1 MVLSQTR
8 KLSNHTIETAS
19 SSSDPRIAS
28 VAEGLMRHTAAAMG
42 NELSSTSPQ
51 NYLSTFAST
60 LITMLQIGSNIE
72 IHSHITVLVSNF
84 LRA

>member
-1 MVLSQTR
+1 
-8 KLSNHTIETAS
+8 
-19 SSSDPRIAS
+19 
-28 VAEGLMRHTAAAMG
+28 MRHTAAAMG